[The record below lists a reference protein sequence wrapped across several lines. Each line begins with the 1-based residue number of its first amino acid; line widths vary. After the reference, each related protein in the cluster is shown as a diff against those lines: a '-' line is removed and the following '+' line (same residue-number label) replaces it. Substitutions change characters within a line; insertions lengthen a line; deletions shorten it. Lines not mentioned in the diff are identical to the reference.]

1 MGRCTDLPIS
11 IAPAFSVASRD
22 PLYRTS
28 AGRSP
33 FPKSWLRGKDP
44 ILLGIS
50 NLRPRREGLG
60 FASTCLRNSR
70 RLRDAEV
77 LPVPTTS
84 QPPREK
90 VEKRPDEVKRPSA
103 RQLGI
108 STDSRS
114 EPKN

>member
-1 MGRCTDLPIS
+1 
-11 IAPAFSVASRD
+11 
-22 PLYRTS
+22 
-28 AGRSP
+28 
-33 FPKSWLRGKDP
+33 
-44 ILLGIS
+44 
-50 NLRPRREGLG
+50 EGLG

-114 EPKN
+114 EPKKETASNRMAIGAVIHCTRMPVRPGPVTPAMDSVKANLALPSRMFSRPTSDGRYAW